1 MIETCQDPQDKKKC
15 IISRNLIYNIKI
27 SAYLKSY
34 SKILV
39 RAILQIYKIYLRV
52 GLLAWVP
59 MNICF
64 ESKAY
69 LELVYL
75 KTNFKREG

>member
-1 MIETCQDPQDKKKC
+1 MYDMK
-15 IISRNLIYNIKI
+15 IYG
-27 SAYLKSY
+27 YLKSY
-34 SKILV
+34 SRILV

-52 GLLAWVP
+52 GLLASVP

-64 ESKAY
+64 ESKTY

-75 KTNFKREG
+75 KSNFRREG